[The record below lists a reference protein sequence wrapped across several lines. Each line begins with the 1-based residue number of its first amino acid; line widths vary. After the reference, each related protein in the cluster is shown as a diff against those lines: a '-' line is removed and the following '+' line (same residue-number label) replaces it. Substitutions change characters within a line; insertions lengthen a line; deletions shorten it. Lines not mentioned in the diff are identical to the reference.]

1 MSGRSDVWWDWNAA
15 DEASGALRRMAS
27 AIDAAARQRASA
39 ASVLLT
45 GWEGPRQREWAARH
59 AAIQAEAI
67 RLREQCLHAANAIA
81 QASAR
86 ARAEQDRLNRERQA
100 AQQATNYAGQP

>member
-1 MSGRSDVWWDWNAA
+1 MSGQNDVWWDWQAA
-15 DEASGALRRMAS
+15 DEAIGALRRAAN

-39 ASVLLT
+39 AAELLA

-67 RLREQCLHAANAIA
+67 RLREQCLQMANAIA

-86 ARAEQDRLNRERQA
+86 ARAEQDRINRERLS
-100 AQQATNYAGQP
+100 AQQVANYAGQ